1 VHGGS
6 GTQTRPAW
14 WWCSWP
20 SWPNASQPT
29 DLAGWKAALL
39 AKHTFALAGFLV
51 MATETVY
58 MQYEVRSGGSDRD
71 VFERPPHG
79 SLEPRAGLVQWAGPG
94 RRSLS

>member
-1 VHGGS
+1 MPH
-6 GTQTRPAW
+6 RPAPR

-20 SWPNASQPT
+20 SWPNVSQPT

-58 MQYEVRSGGSDRD
+58 MQYEVRRGGSY
-71 VFERPPHG
+71 VSERPAPW
-79 SLEPRAGLVQWAGPG
+79 LP
-94 RRSLS
+94 